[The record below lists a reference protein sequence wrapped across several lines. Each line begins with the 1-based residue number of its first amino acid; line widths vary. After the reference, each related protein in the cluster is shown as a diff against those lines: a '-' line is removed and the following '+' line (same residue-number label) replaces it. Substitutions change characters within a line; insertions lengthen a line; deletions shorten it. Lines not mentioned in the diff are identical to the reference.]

1 MELNWRDG
9 TTTKIIDGEIVTV
22 CKILYMWRYRF
33 YYQIQVDDGV
43 QITYAV
49 KHCKRPRATS
59 PYKNLELM
67 FNKGLIAVYGYDI
80 ESNI

>member
-1 MELNWRDG
+1 
-9 TTTKIIDGEIVTV
+9 
-22 CKILYMWRYRF
+22 MWRYRF
-33 YYQIQVDDGV
+33 YYQIKVDDNV